1 MLITHEIAVIIIL
14 VVPPD
19 CTIVVAKNPQEHAP
33 VAKRPPPGHIHTE
46 TEKRGHP
53 VAPPVVER
61 RHSCQPVIPANS
73 RIHRGS
79 PEGGTSAVNGQR
91 EARVLWPAAV
101 GARLFRA
108 CLVRMRVRVGSG
120 VFWDGIEGVR
130 PSAPRVLGCS
140 VSRFS
145 IWRRSEIRGIVRW
158 GRGSLRRVKW
168 ERAVGSICRGVNRSW
183 ESGAA

>member
-1 MLITHEIAVIIIL
+1 MLITHEIAIIIIL

-91 EARVLWPAAV
+91 EARVLWPPAV
-101 GARLFRA
+101 AARLFRA

-120 VFWDGIEGVR
+120 VFWDGM
-130 PSAPRVLGCS
+130 ACA
-140 VSRFS
+140 
-145 IWRRSEIRGIVRW
+145 RRHP
-158 GRGSLRRVKW
+158 
-168 ERAVGSICRGVNRSW
+168 AY
-183 ESGAA
+183 SGAVYPCLASGGDPRFEGSSGGEEDRLGV